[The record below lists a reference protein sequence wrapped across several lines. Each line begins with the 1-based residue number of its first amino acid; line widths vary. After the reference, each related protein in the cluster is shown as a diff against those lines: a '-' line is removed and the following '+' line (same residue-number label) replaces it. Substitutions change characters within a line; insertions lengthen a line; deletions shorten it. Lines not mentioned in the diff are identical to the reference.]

1 MTYHSGKPSLR
12 PEVGG
17 YYELRAGLTALVHEM
32 GFICGVVIWRG
43 VVFDNGVPESETFWW
58 TEGNYCTDR
67 GMQHELDIIH
77 ETAY

>member
-1 MTYHSGKPSLR
+1 MTYHSGKPSRR

-17 YYELRAGLTALVHEM
+17 YYELRAGLSALITEKGV
-32 GFICGVVIWRG
+32 ICGVVIWRG
-43 VVFDNGVPESETFWW
+43 MIFADGQEPNETFWW
-58 TEGNYCTDR
+58 TEGHYCTDR